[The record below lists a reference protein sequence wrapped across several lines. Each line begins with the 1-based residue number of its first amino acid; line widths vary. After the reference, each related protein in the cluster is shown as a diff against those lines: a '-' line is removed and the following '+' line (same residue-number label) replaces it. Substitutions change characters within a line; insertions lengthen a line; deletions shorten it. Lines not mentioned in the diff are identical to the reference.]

1 MAQQKIYLRKIRDFG
16 ENLGDTFQYLR
27 QEFRPLIGSF
37 VLIAGI
43 FIVAAAVISG
53 LFQTQISTI
62 FDDMSENGELAVE
75 IAGTF
80 FGRYLIIIVFAMMAM
95 AAMQTAIA
103 CYMKLYDLHGVSP
116 RLEEVWNE
124 FKRYYPKMLVLAILK
139 LLIYIPA
146 FTLCILPG
154 VYMLVVFAPMTWVV
168 VNEDSSIGDAFRRCF
183 ELIREQFWLSL
194 GIYVVAYLIYSF
206 ASGILGTVLGIFVG
220 ISSYLSTQEVESSFG
235 IVTSVST
242 LISYLFYV
250 VFAVSVGLQ
259 YYNLTEHRE
268 GVGMMRRLDELG
280 SSNQHNQTEEQY

>member
-62 FDDMSENGELAVE
+62 FEDMSENEEIAVE

-95 AAMQTAIA
+95 AAMQTTIA

-146 FTLCILPG
+146 FALCILPG

-168 VNEDSSIGDAFRRCF
+168 VNEDSSISDAFRRCF

-220 ISSYLSTQEVESSFG
+220 ISSYLSTREVESSFG